1 MGQSKGGGYAKKA
14 AVSPE
19 QLTYL
24 QNALKQATS
33 NQQAAAQG
41 FQSFLPGGQGGQP
54 VIDAA
59 NKNFQQYTLP
69 SILNAFG
76 SDNKG
81 SSGLNQALASGA
93 ANLNTDLASQLA
105 QLQLNAAQ
113 GIGNIG
119 QGQAQLGSQ
128 TTPFAYLPRQ
138 QPFWQTALLGGVQGG
153 GNVLGGWLGGGR

>member
-1 MGQSKGGGYAKKA
+1 MGQSKGGGYVKKD

-24 QNALKQATS
+24 QNALRQATS
-33 NQQAAAQG
+33 NQQSAAQG

-54 VIDAA
+54 IIEAA
-59 NKNFQQYTLP
+59 NRNFQQQTVP

-81 SSGLNQALASGA
+81 SSGLNQALAAGA

-105 QLQLNAAQ
+105 QLQLSASQ

-119 QGQAQLGSQ
+119 AGQAQLGSQ
-128 TTPFAYLPRQ
+128 TTPFAYMPRQ
-138 QPFWQTALLGGVQGG
+138 QPLWQSALLGGIQAG

>member
-1 MGQSKGGGYAKKA
+1 MGQSKGGGYTKKA

-24 QNALKQATS
+24 QNALQQATS
-33 NQQAAAQG
+33 NQASASQG
-41 FQSFLPGGQGGQP
+41 YQQFLPGGQGGKP
-54 VIDAA
+54 IIEAA
-59 NKNFQQYTLP
+59 NKNFQQQTLP

-76 SDNKG
+76 TDNKG
-81 SSGLNQALASGA
+81 SSSLNQALAAGA

-128 TTPFAYLPRQ
+128 TTPFAYMQRQ
-138 QPFWQTALLGGVQGG
+138 QPFWQSAILGGLGAG
-153 GNVLGGWLGGGR
+153 GNVLGGWLGK

>member
-1 MGQSKGGGYAKKA
+1 MGQSKGGGYVKKD

-24 QNALKQATS
+24 QNALRQATS
-33 NQQAAAQG
+33 NQQLASQG

-54 VIDAA
+54 IIDAA
-59 NKNFQQYTLP
+59 NKNFQQQTLP
-69 SILNAFG
+69 SILNAYG

-81 SSGLNQALASGA
+81 SSGLNQALATGA

-105 QLQLNAAQ
+105 QLQLSASQ

-119 QGQAQLGSQ
+119 QGQASLGAQ
-128 TTPFAYLPRQ
+128 TNPFAYMPKQ
-138 QPFWQTALLGGVQGG
+138 EPFWQTALLGGVQTG
-153 GNVLGGWLGGGR
+153 GNVLGGWLSRR